1 MSVSID
7 LIGEIARNHFQHART
22 TQWWDDSNQRF
33 TSVVTQEFNDLNGV
47 FKLGTAGEVSIRN
60 VDFGSITSAH
70 LFGLDELIIF
80 AWYELNSSRYKKTLD
95 LGANIGVH
103 SMLMKKF
110 GFEVTAY
117 EPDPVHVSLFKKTM
131 NDNAVDSYELRQKAI
146 GINSEKLNF
155 TRVLGNTTGSH
166 ISGAKANP
174 YGELDVFEVEVD
186 SIRDV
191 VREKYDFVKMDVE
204 GYETRLISALEF
216 EDFKSMDIMLEIGTS
231 KNARDMFTELK
242 RLGIHAFSQKTNW
255 SEVEK
260 LGDLPTSHRE
270 GSLFLTTSSEMNWER
285 DSVFYEFT

>member
-33 TSVVTQEFNDLNGV
+33 TSVVTQAFNDLNGV

-103 SMLMKKF
+103 SMLMSKF

-117 EPDPVHVSLFKKTM
+117 EPDPVHVSLFNQTM
-131 NDNAVDSYELRQKAI
+131 NDNTVMSYELRQKAI
-146 GINSEKLNF
+146 GINSEKSNF

-285 DSVFYEFT
+285 D

>member
-1 MSVSID
+1 MSASID
-7 LIGEIARNHFQHART
+7 LIGEIARNHFQHSRT
-22 TQWWDDSNQRF
+22 TQWWDDSNQKF
-33 TSVVTQEFNDLNGV
+33 TSVVTQAFNDLNGV
-47 FKLGTAGEVSIRN
+47 FKLGTAGKVSIRN

-103 SMLMKKF
+103 SMLMSKF

-117 EPDPVHVSLFKKTM
+117 EPDPVHVSLFNQTM
-131 NDNAVDSYELRQKAI
+131 NDNAVESYELRQKAI

-204 GYETRLISALEF
+204 GYETKLISALEF

-231 KNARDMFTELK
+231 ENASNMFTELE

-285 DSVFYEFT
+285 H

>member
-7 LIGEIARNHFQHART
+7 LIGEIARNHFQHSRT
-22 TQWWDDSNQRF
+22 TQWWDDSNQKF
-33 TSVVTQEFNDLNGV
+33 TSVVTQAFNDLNGV

-103 SMLMKKF
+103 SMLMSKF

-117 EPDPVHVSLFKKTM
+117 EPDPVHVSLFNQTM
-131 NDNAVDSYELRQKAI
+131 NDNAVESYELRQKAI

-191 VREKYDFVKMDVE
+191 AREKYDFVKMDVE
-204 GYETRLISALEF
+204 GYETKLISALEF

-231 KNARDMFTELK
+231 ENASNMFTELE

-285 DSVFYEFT
+285 H

>member
-7 LIGEIARNHFQHART
+7 LIGEIARNHFQHSRT
-22 TQWWDDSNQRF
+22 TQWWDDSNQKF
-33 TSVVTQEFNDLNGV
+33 TSVVTQAFNDLNGV

-103 SMLMKKF
+103 SMLMSKF

-117 EPDPVHVSLFKKTM
+117 EPDPVHVSLFNQTM
-131 NDNAVDSYELRQKAI
+131 NDNAVESYELRQKAI

-204 GYETRLISALEF
+204 GYETKLISALEF
-216 EDFKSMDIMLEIGTS
+216 EDFKSMDIMLEIGTPE
-231 KNARDMFTELK
+231 NASNMFTELE

-285 DSVFYEFT
+285 H

>member
-33 TSVVTQEFNDLNGV
+33 TSVVTQAFNDLNGV

-80 AWYELNSSRYKKTLD
+80 AWYELNSSKYKKTLD

-103 SMLMKKF
+103 SMLMSKF

-117 EPDPVHVSLFKKTM
+117 EPDPVHVSLFNQTM
-131 NDNAVDSYELRQKAI
+131 NDNAVDSFELRQKAI
-146 GINSEKLNF
+146 GINSEKSNF

-204 GYETRLISALEF
+204 GFETRLISALEF

-285 DSVFYEFT
+285 D

>member
-1 MSVSID
+1 MPFQID
-7 LIGEIARNHFQHART
+7 LLGEIAINHHQHARPSI
-22 TQWWDDSNQRF
+22 WWKRENERYSSALF
-33 TSVVTQEFNDLNGV
+33 EEFMETDGT
-47 FKLGTAGEVSIRN
+47 FYLGSAGEISIRN
-60 VDFGSITSAH
+60 ISFGSISSAH

-103 SMLMKKF
+103 SMLMRKF

-117 EPDPVHVSLFKKTM
+117 EPDPVHVALFKQTM

-166 ISGAKANP
+166 ISGAKANL

-204 GYETRLISALEF
+204 GYETKLISALEF
-216 EDFKSMDIMLEIGTS
+216 EDFKSMDIMLEIGS
-231 KNARDMFTELK
+231 SENASDMFIELK
-242 RLGIHAFSQKTNW
+242 RLGINAFSQKTNW

-260 LGDLPTSHRE
+260 LVDLPTSHRE

-285 DSVFYEFT
+285 HLVCHDFS

>member
-7 LIGEIARNHFQHART
+7 LIGEIARNHLQHSRT
-22 TQWWDDSNQRF
+22 TQWWVDSNQKF
-33 TSVVTQEFNDLNGV
+33 TLAVSQEFSDLNG
-47 FKLGTAGEVSIRN
+47 FFEFGTAGEVSIRN

-103 SMLMKKF
+103 SMLMSKF
-110 GFEVTAY
+110 GFEVVAY
-117 EPDPVHVSLFKKTM
+117 EPDPVHVSLFNQTM
-131 NDNAVDSYELRQKAI
+131 SDNTVESYELRQKAI
-146 GINSEKLNF
+146 GINSGKLNF

-186 SIRDV
+186 FIRDV

-204 GYETRLISALEF
+204 GYETKLISALEF

-231 KNARDMFTELK
+231 ENARDMFTELK
-242 RLGIHAFSQKTNW
+242 RLGIRAFSQKTNW

-270 GSLFLTTSSEMNWER
+270 GSLFLTTSSEMNWEQL
-285 DSVFYEFT
+285 

>member
-7 LIGEIARNHFQHART
+7 LIGEIARNHFQHSRT
-22 TQWWDDSNQRF
+22 TQWWDDSNQKF
-33 TSVVTQEFNDLNGV
+33 TSVVTQAFNDLNGV
-47 FKLGTAGEVSIRN
+47 FKLGTAGKVSIRN

-103 SMLMKKF
+103 SMLMSKF

-117 EPDPVHVSLFKKTM
+117 EPDPVHVSLFNQTM
-131 NDNAVDSYELRQKAI
+131 NDNAVESYELRQKAI

-204 GYETRLISALEF
+204 GYETKLISALEF

-231 KNARDMFTELK
+231 ENASNMFTELE

-285 DSVFYEFT
+285 H

>member
-1 MSVSID
+1 
-7 LIGEIARNHFQHART
+7 
-22 TQWWDDSNQRF
+22 
-33 TSVVTQEFNDLNGV
+33 
-47 FKLGTAGEVSIRN
+47 
-60 VDFGSITSAH
+60 
-70 LFGLDELIIF
+70 
-80 AWYELNSSRYKKTLD
+80 
-95 LGANIGVH
+95 
-103 SMLMKKF
+103 MLMSKF

-117 EPDPVHVSLFKKTM
+117 EPDPVHVSLFNQTM
-131 NDNAVDSYELRQKAI
+131 NDNAVESYELRQKAI

-204 GYETRLISALEF
+204 GYETKLISALEF

-231 KNARDMFTELK
+231 ENASNMFTELE

-285 DSVFYEFT
+285 H

>member
-1 MSVSID
+1 MSASID
-7 LIGEIARNHFQHART
+7 LIGEIARNHFQHSRT
-22 TQWWDDSNQRF
+22 TQWWDDSNQKF
-33 TSVVTQEFNDLNGV
+33 TSVVTQAFNDLNGV

-103 SMLMKKF
+103 SMLMSKF

-117 EPDPVHVSLFKKTM
+117 EPDPVHVSLFNQTM
-131 NDNAVDSYELRQKAI
+131 NDNAVESYELRQKAI

-204 GYETRLISALEF
+204 GYETKLISALEF

-231 KNARDMFTELK
+231 ENASNMFTELE

-285 DSVFYEFT
+285 H

>member
-1 MSVSID
+1 M
-7 LIGEIARNHFQHART
+7 
-22 TQWWDDSNQRF
+22 
-33 TSVVTQEFNDLNGV
+33 
-47 FKLGTAGEVSIRN
+47 
-60 VDFGSITSAH
+60 
-70 LFGLDELIIF
+70 
-80 AWYELNSSRYKKTLD
+80 
-95 LGANIGVH
+95 
-103 SMLMKKF
+103 
-110 GFEVTAY
+110 
-117 EPDPVHVSLFKKTM
+117 
-131 NDNAVDSYELRQKAI
+131 
-146 GINSEKLNF
+146 NF

-204 GYETRLISALEF
+204 GYETKLISALEF

-231 KNARDMFTELK
+231 ENASDMFTELK

-285 DSVFYEFT
+285 H

>member
-33 TSVVTQEFNDLNGV
+33 TSVVTQAFNDLNGV

-103 SMLMKKF
+103 SMLMSKF

-117 EPDPVHVSLFKKTM
+117 EPDPVHVSLFNQTM
-131 NDNAVDSYELRQKAI
+131 NDNTVMSYELRQKAI

-204 GYETRLISALEF
+204 GFETRLISALEF

-285 DSVFYEFT
+285 D